1 MSTYLLILACV
12 YVLKFLPT
20 QTHLKFMV
28 DIALGMEYLSGR
40 NFLHRD
46 LAARNC
52 MWVAIANIC
61 AMSVKIELWSNIFF
75 FSWRLTMNTSD
86 YIFCLFV
93 CVLQATRRYDGL
105 CCRLWAVQED
115 LQWRLLQA
123 GQDRQNACEMDC
135 SGESGWQSLYCK
147 ERRGKTKNSLEI
159 HMYKPKIWS
168 YFLLNENIQ
177 YVSDQHVR
185 QGTVK

>member
-52 MWVAIANIC
+52 M
-61 AMSVKIELWSNIFF
+61 
-75 FSWRLTMNTSD
+75 
-86 YIFCLFV
+86 
-93 CVLQATRRYDGL
+93 
-105 CCRLWAVQED
+105 
-115 LQWRLLQA
+115 
-123 GQDRQNACEMDC
+123 
-135 SGESGWQSLYCK
+135 
-147 ERRGKTKNSLEI
+147 
-159 HMYKPKIWS
+159 
-168 YFLLNENIQ
+168 
-177 YVSDQHVR
+177 
-185 QGTVK
+185 

>member
-1 MSTYLLILACV
+1 MFWSFCPLRHTWNSWLTSPWVWSTSVVATSCTEIWQLATACELRLQTFV
-12 YVLKFLPT
+12 LWVLK
-20 QTHLKFMV
+20 
-28 DIALGMEYLSGR
+28 LSCGLI
-40 NFLHRD
+40 F
-46 LAARNC
+46 
-52 MWVAIANIC
+52 IF
-61 AMSVKIELWSNIFF
+61 FF

-105 CCRLWAVQED
+105 CCRLWAIQED

-159 HMYKPKIWS
+159 HTYKPKIWS
-168 YFLLNENIQ
+168 YFPLNENIQ